1 MSKGKGND
9 KKPKIVVIGGGT
21 GSFVVL
27 SGLRKYDCE
36 IAAIVNVTDSGG
48 SSGVLRDEL
57 GVLPPGDIRQCLV
70 ALSGAPEPL
79 RALFT
84 HRFAGGGLKGHTLGN
99 IFLAACENL
108 TGSFEQ
114 AVGMASQILQIRGN
128 VLPVTLGKATLC
140 ANLGNGVFLRGEAA
154 VTKSLLL
161 QKYGIKKLF
170 LEPRARINP
179 KAAAAIRSADMV
191 IMAPGNLY
199 SSLMPNLLVGGVVEA
214 LSASKAKKIY
224 ICNLMTRLGQTDG
237 FAVHNFLE
245 ELGRFAGRSFL
256 HAVVYNTEVPSV
268 RTLGR
273 YAGEGSRVKLDPRG
287 VLQHKNVK
295 FIGKPLLSRKVFRPK
310 REDLLSGQRSLIRH
324 DPEKL
329 ANVLISLL

>member
-1 MSKGKGND
+1 MSAKVNT

-27 SGLRKYDCE
+27 SGLRKHECE
-36 IAAIVNVTDSGG
+36 VTAIVNMTDNGG
-48 SSGVLRDEL
+48 SSGILRDEL
-57 GVLPPGDIRQCLV
+57 GVLPPGDVRQCLV

-84 HRFAGGGLKGHTLGN
+84 HRFASGGLKGHTLGN

-114 AVGMASQILQIRGN
+114 AVGMASQILQIRGS

-140 ANLGNGVFLRGEAA
+140 AQLGNGVSLRGEAA

-161 QKYGIKKLF
+161 QKYGIRKLF

-179 KAAAAIRSADMV
+179 KASAAIRSADMIV
-191 IMAPGNLY
+191 MAPGNLY
-199 SSLMPNLLVGGVVEA
+199 SSLMPNLLVKGVAEA

-224 ICNLMTRLGQTDG
+224 ICNLMTRLGQTEG
-237 FAVHNFLE
+237 FAAHNFLE
-245 ELGRFAGRSFL
+245 ELERFAGRNFL
-256 HAVVYNTEVPSV
+256 NAVVYNTEVPSV
-268 RTLGR
+268 RDLGH
-273 YAGEGSRVKLDPRG
+273 YAEEGSMVKFDPRVVQQHGG
-287 VLQHKNVK
+287 VR
-295 FIGKPLLSRKVFRPK
+295 FAGRPLLSRKIFRPK
-310 REDLLSGQRSLIRH
+310 KEDPLSGQRSLIRH

-329 ANVLISLL
+329 AKVLTSLL